1 MAEKKEEK
9 IESNLLEFYGTE
21 CVHCRFMN
29 PLIERLEA
37 ETGLK
42 IKKMEVWH
50 NERNAQLLQQI
61 DRDFCGGVP
70 FFFNVKTGKWICG
83 SASYEKLKE
92 WALGK

>member
-1 MAEKKEEK
+1 MAEKKEQK

-29 PLIERLEA
+29 PLIERMEA

-42 IKKMEVWH
+42 VKKMEVWH

-61 DRDFCGGVP
+61 DRDYCGGVP
-70 FFFNVKTGKWICG
+70 FFFNIKTGKWICG
-83 SASYEKLKE
+83 SASYEQLKE
-92 WALGK
+92 WAIGK

>member
-1 MAEKKEEK
+1 MTEKKEEK

-29 PLIERLEA
+29 PLIERLQA

-42 IKKMEVWH
+42 VKKIEVWH

-61 DRDFCGGVP
+61 DRDYCGGVP
-70 FFFNVKTGKWICG
+70 FFFNVKNGKWICG
-83 SASYEKLKE
+83 SASYEQLKE
-92 WALGK
+92 WAIGK